1 MSGGLPHFGGV
12 GGRRCSIFGCYQ
24 NTSEMVFRTLAY
36 FLFASFYF
44 VTSCASDTNASA
56 ITDNVPT
63 ADVDAERAAILNVL
77 NGETTA
83 AFTRDYES
91 WAGYW
96 VQEPYV
102 SKTYMNFADSSLTE
116 NLGWEA
122 VNDFLVDYF
131 TAHPE
136 PDPLPVPLK
145 DIDVRLYGEGA
156 WVSYAQNDPARGR
169 KRETRL
175 MERVGG
181 KWKIAGMQTIIYGK

>member
-1 MSGGLPHFGGV
+1 MIS
-12 GGRRCSIFGCYQ
+12 
-24 NTSEMVFRTLAY
+24 RTLTYILLASVY
-36 FLFASFYF
+36 FL
-44 VTSCASDTNASA
+44 TGCASDTNAPG
-56 ITDNVPT
+56 TTGDVLM

-77 NGETTA
+77 NGETNA

-96 VQEPYV
+96 VKEPYV

-116 NLGWEA
+116 TLGWEA
-122 VNDFLVDYF
+122 VNGFLVDYF

-145 DIDVRLYGEGA
+145 DIDVRLYGEVA
-156 WVSYAQNDPARGR
+156 WVSYEQNDPARGR

-175 MERVGG
+175 MERVDG